1 MSRSDLVLKDG
12 RVVPKEC
19 FALTF
24 SRSGGA
30 GGQHVNKT
38 ETKVDLRLD
47 LEAARDVL
55 GDRDVAR
62 LRAVLENR
70 LDAEGRLVAVCSEHK
85 SQFMNYRAAQARM
98 VAWIAAALVRQKRR
112 IKTKPTRGSQ
122 RRRLDAKK
130 RRGDLKRGRQARPGS
145 DD

>member
-12 RVVPKEC
+12 RVVPKDC
-19 FALTF
+19 FVVSF

-47 LEAARDVL
+47 LDAARDVF
-55 GDRDVAR
+55 GERDLAR
-62 LRAVLENR
+62 LRAALGNR
-70 LDAEGRLVAVCSEHK
+70 LDADGRLVAVSSEHK
-85 SQFMNYRAAQARM
+85 SQLMNYRAAQERM
-98 VAWIAAALVRQKRR
+98 AAWIAKALVRQKRR
-112 IKTKPTRGSQ
+112 IATKPTRGSQ

-130 RRGDLKRGRQARPGS
+130 RRGDLKKSRRSRP
-145 DD
+145 DQD

>member
-12 RVVPKEC
+12 RVIPKDC
-19 FALTF
+19 FVISF

-47 LEAARDVL
+47 LEAAGDVL
-55 GDRDVAR
+55 GARDLAR
-62 LRAVLENR
+62 LRAALQKR
-70 LDAEGRLVAVCSEHK
+70 LDAEGRLVAVSSEHK

-98 VAWIAAALVRQKRR
+98 VDWIAKALVRQKRR
-112 IKTKPTRGSQ
+112 IATKPTRGSQ

-130 RRGDLKRGRQARPGS
+130 RRGDLKKSRRSRP
-145 DD
+145 DPD

>member
-12 RVVPKEC
+12 RVVPKNC
-19 FALTF
+19 FAVSF

-47 LEAARDVL
+47 FDAARDVF
-55 GDRDVAR
+55 GERDLAR
-62 LRAVLENR
+62 LRAALGNR
-70 LDAEGRLVAVCSEHK
+70 LDADGRLVAVSSEHK
-85 SQFMNYRAAQARM
+85 SQFMNYRAAQERM
-98 VAWIAAALVRQKRR
+98 VEWIAKALVRQKRR
-112 IKTKPTRGSQ
+112 IATKPTRGSQ

-130 RRGDLKRGRQARPGS
+130 RRGDLKKSRRSRP
-145 DD
+145 DQD

>member
-12 RVVPKEC
+12 RIVPKEC
-19 FALTF
+19 FVVSF

-47 LEAARDVL
+47 LHAARTVF
-55 GDRDVAR
+55 GDRDLAR
-62 LRAVLENR
+62 LRSALQSR
-70 LDAEGRLVAVCSEHK
+70 LDAEGRLVAVASEHK
-85 SQFMNYRAAQARM
+85 SQFMNYRAAQERM
-98 VAWIAAALVRQKRR
+98 VTWIAKALVRQKRR
-112 IKTKPTRGSQ
+112 IATKPTRGSQ

-130 RRGDLKRGRQARPGS
+130 RRGDLKRSRRAGPEQ
-145 DD
+145 D

>member
-12 RVVPKEC
+12 RVVPKDC
-19 FALTF
+19 FVVSF

-47 LEAARDVL
+47 LEAARGVL
-55 GDRDVAR
+55 GDRDLAR
-62 LRAVLENR
+62 LRAGLSNR
-70 LDAEGRLVAVCSEHK
+70 LDAEGRLVAVSSEHK
-85 SQFMNYRAAQARM
+85 SQFMNYRAAQERL
-98 VAWIAAALVRQKRR
+98 VQWIAQALVRQKRR
-112 IKTKPTRGSQ
+112 VATKPTRGSQ

-130 RRGDLKRGRQARPGS
+130 RRGDLKKSRQARP
-145 DD
+145 DRD

>member
-1 MSRSDLVLKDG
+1 MSRSDLVLNDG
-12 RVVPKEC
+12 RVVPKDC
-19 FALTF
+19 FVISF

-47 LEAARDVL
+47 LDAARGVF
-55 GDRDVAR
+55 GERDLVR
-62 LRAVLENR
+62 VRAALQNR

-85 SQFMNYRAAQARM
+85 SQFQNYRAAQERM
-98 VAWIAAALVRQKRR
+98 IAWIAAALVRQKRR
-112 IKTKPTRGSQ
+112 IATKPTRGSQ

-130 RRGDLKRGRQARPGS
+130 RRGDLKKSRRSRPDQG
-145 DD
+145 

>member
-19 FALTF
+19 FAVSF

-47 LEAARDVL
+47 LEAAREVL
-55 GDRDVAR
+55 GDRDLAR
-62 LRAVLENR
+62 IRAALQNR
-70 LDAEGRLVAVCSEHK
+70 LDADGRLDIVTSEEEVFQTA
-85 SQFMNYRAAQARM
+85 SVNFFSGMEA
-98 VAWIAAALVRQKRR
+98 ISALS
-112 IKTKPTRGSQ
+112 P
-122 RRRLDAKK
+122 
-130 RRGDLKRGRQARPGS
+130 
-145 DD
+145 

>member
-19 FALTF
+19 FVVSF

-47 LEAARDVL
+47 FAAAADVP
-55 GDRDVAR
+55 GARDVAR
-62 LRAVLENR
+62 LRAALENR
-70 LDAEGRLVAVCSEHK
+70 LDGDGRLVAICSEHK
-85 SQFMNYRAAQARM
+85 SQFMNYRAAQERM
-98 VAWIAAALVRQKRR
+98 VAWIAKALVRQKRR
-112 IKTKPTRGSQ
+112 IATKPTRGSQ

-130 RRGDLKRGRQARPGS
+130 RRGDLKKSRQARPDQG
-145 DD
+145 

>member
-12 RVVPKEC
+12 RVIPKDC
-19 FALTF
+19 FVISF

-47 LEAARDVL
+47 LEAAGDVL
-55 GDRDVAR
+55 GARDLAR
-62 LRAVLENR
+62 LRAALEKR
-70 LDAEGRLVAVCSEHK
+70 LDAEGRLVAVSSEHK
-85 SQFMNYRAAQARM
+85 SQFMNYRAAQERM
-98 VAWIAAALVRQKRR
+98 VDWIAKALVRQKRR
-112 IKTKPTRGSQ
+112 IATKPTRGSQ

-130 RRGDLKRGRQARPGS
+130 RRGDLKKSRRSRP
-145 DD
+145 DPD

>member
-19 FALTF
+19 FAVSF

-47 LEAARDVL
+47 LEAAREVL
-55 GDRDVAR
+55 GDRDLAR
-62 LRAVLENR
+62 IRSALQNR
-70 LDAEGRLVAVCSEHK
+70 LDAEGRLVAISSEHK
-85 SQFMNYRAAQARM
+85 SQFMNYRAAQERM
-98 VAWIAAALVRQKRR
+98 AAWIAQALVRQKRR
-112 IKTKPTRGSQ
+112 IATRPTRGSQ

-130 RRGDLKRGRQARPGS
+130 RRGDLKKSRRSRP
-145 DD
+145 DHD